1 MRKARYALAVVAPH
15 PIQYMAGLWR
25 TLARHPRI
33 DLRVIYL
40 DRVGLDGAIDPTM
53 QAAMKW
59 DVPLLDGYEHEFVR
73 NLSPL
78 RFTPIVHR
86 INPGIR
92 ARLTASRYDAVIL
105 HGYLT
110 LSNWIALP
118 AARRRGIK
126 VVYRGEGSMQGG
138 DRHDSPLVNAVKR
151 PLNRAFLRSCDAIA
165 CSSED
170 NRSYQISRGA
180 PVDRLFS
187 MPCAVDNDQLEI
199 FAGSARSRRDV
210 LASWGFP
217 EEAKVALAVGRFTEN
232 KRIGDCIAALSA
244 EPLRDRMDVHLAIA
258 GDGPLRRDLE
268 DQVRTAGLE
277 GRVSFF
283 GFLGQ
288 RAMAEAMLA
297 SDVFV
302 LGSSHG
308 DPSPKALSEA
318 LYLKCPVVC
327 SQGVGTGSELVT
339 PGQNGFVYPTGDV
352 DALAGFVADV
362 LADDERRLAMGR
374 HSHEV
379 ARANDFSTGV
389 ESLIVRLDELMGEA

>member
-1 MRKARYALAVVAPH
+1 MFATGRFACWTDLEPTQWLAIGAHERSFVQRPPGVLVTGRPLKTRPQGRTSGVSMRKARYALAVVAPH
-15 PIQYMAGLWR
+15 PIQYMAGLWW

-138 DRHDSPLVNAVKR
+138 ERHDSPL
-151 PLNRAFLRSCDAIA
+151 
-165 CSSED
+165 
-170 NRSYQISRGA
+170 
-180 PVDRLFS
+180 
-187 MPCAVDNDQLEI
+187 
-199 FAGSARSRRDV
+199 
-210 LASWGFP
+210 
-217 EEAKVALAVGRFTEN
+217 
-232 KRIGDCIAALSA
+232 
-244 EPLRDRMDVHLAIA
+244 
-258 GDGPLRRDLE
+258 
-268 DQVRTAGLE
+268 
-277 GRVSFF
+277 
-283 GFLGQ
+283 
-288 RAMAEAMLA
+288 
-297 SDVFV
+297 
-302 LGSSHG
+302 
-308 DPSPKALSEA
+308 
-318 LYLKCPVVC
+318 
-327 SQGVGTGSELVT
+327 
-339 PGQNGFVYPTGDV
+339 
-352 DALAGFVADV
+352 
-362 LADDERRLAMGR
+362 
-374 HSHEV
+374 
-379 ARANDFSTGV
+379 
-389 ESLIVRLDELMGEA
+389 